1 MKKTLN
7 VIKVGGKIVE
17 DKASLERLLNAFC
30 KIKGDKMLVCGG
42 GRTATKV
49 SEALGIPT
57 EMVGGRRVTD
67 AETLKVVTMVYAGL
81 VNKQVVASLQAK
93 GVNAIGLTGADLDCI
108 HSERRPVG
116 KINYGY
122 VGDISEVKA
131 SAFANLIEL
140 GIIPVI
146 CPITHNG
153 KGMLLNTNADTIASA
168 VASAMA
174 DLYDVTLTF
183 CFEKN
188 GVLSNPEDEDSVIP
202 EIRKADF
209 IRLRDEGI
217 VSEGMLP
224 KLENA
229 FKAIDAGVNKIVIT
243 NADNLGK
250 DSGTE
255 II

>member
-1 MKKTLN
+1 MKKELN
-7 VIKVGGKIVE
+7 IIKVGGKIVE
-17 DKASLERLLNAFC
+17 DKERLERLLDAFC
-30 KIKGDKMLVCGG
+30 SIPGDKILVCGG
-42 GRTATKV
+42 GSTATKV
-49 SEALGIPT
+49 SAALGIPT

-81 VNKQVVASLQAK
+81 VGKQVVSGLQAK

-116 KINYGY
+116 KVNYGY
-122 VGDISEVKA
+122 VGDITSVNTE
-131 SAFANLIEL
+131 AFSNLLEQ
-140 GIIPVI
+140 GVTPVVS
-146 CPITHNG
+146 PITHNG

-174 DLYDVTLTF
+174 ANYDVTLTF

-188 GVLSNPEDEDSVIP
+188 GVLSDPDDDNSVIP
-202 EIRKADF
+202 EIRKPDF
-209 IRLRDEGI
+209 ARLKEEGV